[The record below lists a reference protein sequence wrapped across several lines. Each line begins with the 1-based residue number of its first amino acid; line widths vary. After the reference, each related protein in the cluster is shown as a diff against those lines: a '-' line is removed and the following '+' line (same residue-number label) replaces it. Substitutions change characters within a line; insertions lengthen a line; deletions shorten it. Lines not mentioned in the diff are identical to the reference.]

1 MRALVVV
8 LGLLIAARTATAET
22 PSGRAADLVI
32 RHAAIWTGDASRPEA
47 EALAVIG
54 ERLVAVGSE
63 AEIAPWIGAATRVLD
78 LGGQRVLPGFNDAHT
93 HFLSGGF
100 ELLGLDLRHTA
111 SPAEFA
117 RRIGEAAARLPA
129 GSWLHRGSWD
139 HEVWPGAP
147 LPRRDWIDDAT
158 REVPVFLDR
167 LDGHMGLANS
177 RALALAGITRETPDP
192 PGGEIVRDAA
202 TGEPTGILR
211 DAAMTLVAS
220 KIPTASDAEQDAALR
235 AALAHAARAGVT
247 SVQDVTQWSDL
258 PAFER
263 ARARGEL
270 GVRLYLRTPLADWE
284 RQRDLVARAGRGDD
298 RLRFGGFKAYM
309 DGSLGSTT
317 AYFFEPYADAPGSV
331 GLLAD
336 DWFPEGIL
344 ERRIAA
350 ADRAGFQVSIHAIG
364 ERANAMLLDLF
375 AAVAAA
381 NGPRDR
387 RFRIEHAQHLRP
399 AEIARFAAL
408 GVVASMQP
416 IHLVDDG
423 RWAAKRLGPE
433 RVRGSYALRSLLDA
447 GARVAFGTDWP
458 VAPLEPLAGI
468 AAAVA
473 RPTLDGRNP
482 GGWIPEQKIGV
493 REALAAYTA
502 GSAWAEHAEADK
514 GTLTAGKLADFV
526 ALSADPLAVPPE
538 RLGEIRVLLTVVGG
552 RTVHDALPAAKR

>member
-1 MRALVVV
+1 MRTLVVV
-8 LGLLIAARTATAET
+8 VGLLLAARAGRGEA
-22 PSGRAADLVI
+22 PSRPAADLVV
-32 RHAAIWTGDASRPEA
+32 RHAAIWTGDAARPEA
-47 EALAVIG
+47 EALAVVG

-63 AEIAPWIGAATRVLD
+63 ADVAPWLGPATRVLD
-78 LGGQRVLPGFNDAHT
+78 LGGRRVVPGFNDAHT

-111 SPAEFA
+111 SPEEFA
-117 RRIGEAAARLPA
+117 QRIGAAAAKVPA

-147 LPRRDWIDDAT
+147 LPRRDWIDAAT

-177 RALALAGITRETPDP
+177 RALALAGITKETPDP
-192 PGGEIVRDAA
+192 PGGEIVRDPT
-202 TGEPTGILR
+202 TGEPTGVLR
-211 DAAMTLVAS
+211 DAAMTLVTA
-220 KIPTASDAEQDAALR
+220 KIPPASDAEQDAALR
-235 AALAHAARAGVT
+235 AALDHAARLGIT
-247 SVQDVTQWSDL
+247 SVQDVTQWADL

-270 GVRLYLRTPLADWE
+270 TVRLYLRTPLADWE
-284 RQRDLVARAGRGDD
+284 RQRDLVARSGHGDD
-298 RLRFGGFKAYM
+298 RLRFGGFKAHM

-336 DWFPEGIL
+336 DWFPQGIL
-344 ERRIAA
+344 EQRIAA

-381 NGPRDR
+381 NGARDR

-399 AEIARFAAL
+399 AEIPRFAPL

-416 IHLVDDG
+416 IHLTDDG
-423 RWAAKRLGPE
+423 RWAGKRLGPE

-458 VAPLEPLAGI
+458 VAPLDPLAGI

-473 RPTLDGRNP
+473 RPTLDGLNP
-482 GGWIPEQKIGV
+482 GGWIPEQKIAV
-493 REALAAYTA
+493 REALVAYTA
-502 GSAWAEHAEADK
+502 ASAYAEFAEADK
-514 GTLTAGKLADFV
+514 GTLAPGRLADFV
-526 ALSADPLAVPPE
+526 ALTADPLAVPPE

-552 RTVHDALPAAKR
+552 RAVHDALPAAKR